1 MGVDKVSF
9 ELKALI
15 FNYDGLMVDSEYPEY
30 LFWKEVYHLAG
41 VELTEQVW
49 TSAVGSVNAF
59 DPKSYLEKVMGRMFD
74 WGSYRKS
81 ASSKT

>member
-15 FNYDGLMVDSEYPEY
+15 FDYDGLMVDSEYPEY

-41 VELTEQVW
+41 VEL
-49 TSAVGSVNAF
+49 
-59 DPKSYLEKVMGRMFD
+59 MGAGLDFRRRI
-74 WGSYRKS
+74 GQCI
-81 ASSKT
+81 